1 MLHDVHT
8 VRHHSSCAAMGV
20 EVTALLLLPTEL
32 TPGRTYAVAGL
43 ASGELVLAD
52 VGRSRGEVLRRWSHL
67 APHAPV
73 PTPARSAPAPAS
85 DSDSASD
92 SGSGLASGLEGLS
105 FGLAVTCVA
114 ADLASGTLFTADEE
128 GGLCAWHVARLLET
142 HGDGGGGGK
151 GDADSTTS
159 CQEADGGGSGGGG
172 GRGVYERALSC
183 RYEAHGEGVSVLC
196 VISEAELRRT
206 ELRRSSERR
215 AVPRTRSHPCTPVA
229 PPLHPLTASPLRASF
244 PRALFRQVLR
254 AAHGVAR
261 RRHRRVG
268 GRW

>member
-67 APHAPV
+67 APHAPM
-73 PTPARSAPAPAS
+73 PTPACSTPAS
-85 DSDSASD
+85 ASASD

-114 ADLASGTLFTADEE
+114 ADLATGLLFTADEE
-128 GGLCAWHVARLLET
+128 GGLCAWHVARLLEA
-142 HGDGGGGGK
+142 HGGGGGVSAPRAWCRSIPAAVM
-151 GDADSTTS
+151 GETCRRRAP
-159 CQEADGGGSGGGG
+159 AH
-172 GRGVYERALSC
+172 RALPP
-183 RYEAHGEGVSVLC
+183 HTMV
-196 VISEAELRRT
+196 
-206 ELRRSSERR
+206 R
-215 AVPRTRSHPCTPVA
+215 A
-229 PPLHPLTASPLRASF
+229 
-244 PRALFRQVLR
+244 
-254 AAHGVAR
+254 
-261 RRHRRVG
+261 
-268 GRW
+268 